1 VTPRPSTLSAADVIR
16 LLELEPHPEGGHYRQ
31 TFRDPRTVDGTR
43 PVSTAIY
50 FLLAR
55 GERSHWHKVDAVE
68 VWHYHAGA
76 PLGLEI
82 AAGAQGPV
90 ERVTLGPDLV
100 AGERPQAVVPT
111 HIWQAARSLGEWTL
125 VSCTVAPGFEFA
137 GFELAPAGWAPA
149 GGSV

>member
-1 VTPRPSTLSAADVIR
+1 LSAADVIR

-43 PVSTAIY
+43 PASTAIY

-76 PLGLEI
+76 PLRLEI
-82 AAGAQGPV
+82 AVGAQGPV
-90 ERVTLGPDLV
+90 ERVTLGPDLL

-149 GGSV
+149 GGSI

>member
-1 VTPRPSTLSAADVIR
+1 MLSAAEVIR
-16 LLELEPHPEGGHYRQ
+16 LLGLEPHPEGGHYRQ
-31 TFRDPRTVDGTR
+31 TFRDSRTADGTR
-43 PVSTAIY
+43 PASTAIY

-76 PLGLEI
+76 PLRLEI

-90 ERVTLGPDLV
+90 ERVTLGPDLI